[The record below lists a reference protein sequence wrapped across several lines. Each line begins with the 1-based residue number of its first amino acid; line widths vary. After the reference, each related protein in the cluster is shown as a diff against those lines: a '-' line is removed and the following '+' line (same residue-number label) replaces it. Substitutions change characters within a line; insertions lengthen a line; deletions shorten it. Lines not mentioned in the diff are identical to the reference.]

1 MATSPPSTTRIDPD
15 AQNDVMRLVR
25 SVERVY
31 AAGAVGASPLLR
43 RSRYRE
49 FLDAV
54 AVAIYTTDAAGRITF
69 FNEAAARFW
78 GRRPELGE
86 EWCGSWRLF
95 WTDGRPMAHS
105 ECPMA
110 IALLENREVR
120 GFQAIAERPDGT
132 RASFVPYP
140 TPLRDQTGRLIGAV
154 NVLVDVT
161 ERVQAEAAV
170 LASADALRASNAVK
184 DEFLGLVSHE
194 LRTPVTTIFGNAE
207 LLRRSPNLS
216 AERRDGML
224 EDIAADAA
232 RLRDVVENL
241 LLLTRLGPGAAL
253 DREPVMLGRALDEAV
268 TAFRQ
273 RHPAR
278 TVHVVAAGSRDV
290 IVETDPTCLRVLV
303 DNLIGNAH
311 KYSDMGHDIDVV
323 MEVDAGEA
331 HVRVFDRGIG
341 IAATDPE
348 LLFTPFYRADEAKAH
363 AGGVGV
369 GLAVCKRIVEAAGG
383 RIWARARDDGGSE
396 FGFALPT
403 MEL

>member
-1 MATSPPSTTRIDPD
+1 MYATSPT
-15 AQNDVMRLVR
+15 
-25 SVERVY
+25 
-31 AAGAVGASPLLR
+31 GKSPMHR

-54 AVAIYTTDAAGRITF
+54 AVAIYTTDAAGGITF
-69 FNEAAARFW
+69 YNEAAARFW
-78 GRRPELGE
+78 GRRPDLGE
-86 EWCGSWRLF
+86 EFCGSWRLF
-95 WTDGRPMAHS
+95 WSDGRPMPHS

-110 IALLENREVR
+110 IALQENREVR
-120 GFQAIAERPDGT
+120 GYQGICERPDGT
-132 RASFVPYP
+132 RVSFVPYP
-140 TPLRDQTGRLIGAV
+140 TPLHDRTGRLVGAV
-154 NVLVDVT
+154 NAVVDVT
-161 ERVQAEAAV
+161 DRVQAEAEVQA
-170 LASADALRASNAVK
+170 AADALRASNAVK

-224 EDIAADAA
+224 EDIATDAA

-241 LLLTRLGPGAAL
+241 LLLTRLGSGAAI
-253 DREPVMLGRALDEAV
+253 DREPVLLGRAVDDAV
-268 TAFRQ
+268 TAFNQ

-278 TVHVVAAGSRDV
+278 NLRVTCTGSPDV
-290 IVETDPTCLRVLV
+290 IVETDPTCLRVMI

-311 KYSDMGHDIDVV
+311 KYSDAGHDIDVV
-323 MEVDAGEA
+323 LEVDTVEA
-331 HVRVFDRGIG
+331 HVRVLDRGIG
-341 IAATDPE
+341 IDATDPE

-383 RIWARARDDGGSE
+383 RIWARSRDDGGSE

>member
-1 MATSPPSTTRIDPD
+1 MYTLAPVGPSPI
-15 AQNDVMRLVR
+15 
-25 SVERVY
+25 
-31 AAGAVGASPLLR
+31 LR

-54 AVAIYTTDAAGRITF
+54 AVAIYTTDAEGRITF
-69 FNEAAARFW
+69 YNEAAARFW
-78 GRRPELGE
+78 GRRPDLGE

-95 WTDGRPMAHS
+95 WSDGRAMAHS

-110 IALLENREVR
+110 IALHENREVR
-120 GFQAIAERPDGT
+120 GYQAIAERPDGS
-132 RASFVPYP
+132 RVSFVPYP
-140 TPLRDQTGRLIGAV
+140 TPLRDPTGKLVGAV

-170 LASADALRASNAVK
+170 QAAADALRASNAVK

-207 LLRRSPNLS
+207 LLRSSPNLS

-241 LLLTRLGPGAAL
+241 LLLTRLGAGAAI
-253 DREPVMLGRALDEAV
+253 DREPVLLARTVEEAV

-278 TVHVVAAGSRDV
+278 KVRLISVGSRDV
-290 IVETDPTCLRVLV
+290 IVETDPTCLRVMI

-311 KYSDMGHDIDVV
+311 KYSEPPHDIDVV
-323 MEVDAGEA
+323 LEVDAGEA
-331 HVRVFDRGIG
+331 QVRVLDRGIG
-341 IAATDPE
+341 IADTDPD
-348 LLFTPFYRADEAKAH
+348 LLFTPFYRADEAKAR